1 MGELNQKEVKNKQIE
16 IRRFVNIIKVK
27 NGILQI
33 RLSKIINEQNFKILI
48 KQNEQK
54 IKKYKH

>member
-1 MGELNQKEVKNKQIE
+1 MGELNQKEVKNEQIE

-27 NGILQI
+27 NGVLQI
-33 RLSKIINEQNFKILI
+33 RLSKIINERNVKILI

>member
-1 MGELNQKEVKNKQIE
+1 MGELNQKEVKNEQIE

-27 NGILQI
+27 NGVLQI
-33 RLSKIINEQNFKILI
+33 RLSKIINERNVKILI

-54 IKKYKH
+54 IKKYKN